1 MDRQIEANPR
11 SEEPMTQAVKT
22 SLRES
27 PRARWA
33 AMAIAGLA
41 MLCGYFM
48 ADVMAPLKTMLE
60 QQLGWTS
67 TQYGFFTSAYGW
79 LNVFLFMLLV
89 GGIILDK
96 MGVRFTGR
104 MATLLMVAGAVLKY
118 YAISHTFDP
127 RPLLQNVPIIG
138 GMPLQVYLAG
148 LGFAIF
154 GVGVEVAGITTSK
167 LIVKWFKGKE
177 MALAMGLQLAMA
189 RLGTALALMISA
201 PVAAHFKTVSA
212 PILLAVVLLIIG
224 FISYMVYGVMDSKLD
239 ASEPQT
245 KSGDEEQFRLSDIA
259 LILKNKGFWYISM
272 LCLLFYSGVFPFL
285 KYATDLMV
293 QKYHIDLAVAGIIPG
308 LLPFGNIFMTPIFG
322 RMVDRKGKAASIMF
336 LGSAMLIAVHLLY
349 AVPVLSHWL
358 VAFVLILVLG
368 VTFSLVPSA
377 MWPSVPKLI
386 PEKQLGT
393 AYALIFYI
401 QNWGLMGVPLLIG
414 WILDRF
420 CIVSRTVAA
429 DGTVTIG
436 YNYTIP
442 MLTFMGFGILGL
454 IFAFLLKAEDK
465 RKGYGLELPSSAT

>member
-1 MDRQIEANPR
+1 MTEALR
-11 SEEPMTQAVKT
+11 K

-27 PRARWA
+27 PKARWT
-33 AMAIAGLA
+33 AMTVAGLA

-48 ADVMAPLKTMLE
+48 ADVMAPLKPMLE
-60 QQLGWTS
+60 QHLHWTS

-79 LNVFLFMLLV
+79 FNVFLFMLLI

-96 MGVRFTGR
+96 MGVRFTGL
-104 MATLLMVAGAVLKY
+104 MSTGLMVAGAVLKY
-118 YAISHTFDP
+118 FAITHTFDP
-127 RPLLQNVPIIG
+127 KLLLQNVPIIG

-148 LGFAIF
+148 IGYAIF
-154 GVGVEVAGITTSK
+154 GVGVEVAGITTTK

-189 RLGTALALMISA
+189 RMGTALALMISA
-201 PVAAHFKTVSA
+201 PIATHFKSVGA
-212 PILLAVVLLIIG
+212 PVLLAVVLLIIG
-224 FISYMVYGVMDSKLD
+224 FISYMVYGVMDRKLD
-239 ASEPQT
+239 ASEAT
-245 KSGDEEQFRLSDIA
+245 ADADSEEPFRLSDIK

-272 LCLLFYSGVFPFL
+272 LCLLFYSAVFPFL

-293 QKYHIDLAVAGIIPG
+293 QKYHVALALAGIIPG

-336 LGSAMLIAVHLLY
+336 LGSAMLIGVHLLF
-349 AVPVLSHWL
+349 AVPLLSHWL
-358 VAFVLILVLG
+358 VAFILMIVLG
-368 VTFSLVPSA
+368 VAFSLVPSA

-414 WILDRF
+414 WILDRY

-429 DGTVTIG
+429 DGSPLVA

-442 MLTFMGFGILGL
+442 MLVFMGFGILGL

-465 RKGYGLELPSSAT
+465 RKGYGLELPSSVK

>member
-1 MDRQIEANPR
+1 
-11 SEEPMTQAVKT
+11 MTQALRN

-27 PRARWA
+27 PKARWT
-33 AMAIAGLA
+33 AMCLAGVA

-48 ADVMAPLKTMLE
+48 ADVMAPLKPMLE

-79 LNVFLFMLLV
+79 LNVFLLLLLV

-96 MGVRFTGR
+96 MGVRFTGL
-104 MATLLMVAGAVLKY
+104 MSTLLMVGGALLKY
-118 YAISHTFDP
+118 YAITSTFDP
-127 RPLLQNVPIIG
+127 KPIFQNIPLIG
-138 GMPLQVYLAG
+138 GMPLQIYLAG

-154 GVGVEVAGITTSK
+154 GVGVEVAGITTTK

-189 RLGTALALMISA
+189 RMGTAMALMISA
-201 PVAAHFKTVSA
+201 PIAAQFKSVSA
-212 PILLAVVLLIIG
+212 PILLAVVLLLIG
-224 FISYMVYGVMDSKLD
+224 FISYLVYGVMDRKLD
-239 ASEPQT
+239 ASEAQT
-245 KSGDEEQFRLSDIA
+245 KISGEEPFRLSDIT
-259 LILKNKGFWYISM
+259 LILKNKGFWYITM
-272 LCLLFYSGVFPFL
+272 LCLLFYSAVFPFL

-293 QKYHIDLAVAGIIPG
+293 QKYHVKLALAGIIPG
-308 LLPFGNIFMTPIFG
+308 LVPFGNIFMTPIFG
-322 RMVDRKGKAASIMF
+322 RMIDRKGKAASIMF
-336 LGSAMLIAVHLLY
+336 LGSAMLIVVHFLFAIPLL
-349 AVPVLSHWL
+349 SQWL
-358 VAFVLILVLG
+358 VALVLMLVLG
-368 VTFSLVPSA
+368 VAFSLVPSA

-414 WILDRF
+414 WILDRY
-420 CIVSRTVAA
+420 CIVSRTVVA
-429 DGTVTIG
+429 DGTILIA

-442 MLTFMGFGILGL
+442 MLVFMGFGVLGL

>member
-1 MDRQIEANPR
+1 
-11 SEEPMTQAVKT
+11 MTQALRT

-27 PRARWA
+27 PKARWT
-33 AMAIAGLA
+33 AMCLAGVA

-48 ADVMAPLKTMLE
+48 ADVMAPLKPMLE
-60 QQLGWTS
+60 HQLGWSS

-79 LNVFLFMLLV
+79 LNVFLLLLLV

-96 MGVRFTGR
+96 MGVRFTGL
-104 MATLLMVAGAVLKY
+104 MSTLLMVAGAILKY
-118 YAISHTFDP
+118 FAITHTFDP
-127 RPLLQNVPIIG
+127 KPLLQNVPIIG
-138 GMPLQVYLAG
+138 GMPLQIYLAG

-154 GVGVEVAGITTSK
+154 GVGVEVAGITTTK

-189 RLGTALALMISA
+189 RMGTAMALMISA
-201 PVAAHFKTVSA
+201 PIAAHFKTVSA

-224 FISYMVYGVMDSKLD
+224 FISYLVYGVMDKKLD
-239 ASEPQT
+239 ASEAQT
-245 KSGDEEQFRLSDIA
+245 ETASEEQFRLSDIA
-259 LILKNKGFWYISM
+259 LILKNKGFWYIAM
-272 LCLLFYSGVFPFL
+272 LCVLFYSAVFPFL

-293 QKYHIDLAVAGIIPG
+293 QKYHVKIALAGIIPG
-308 LLPFGNIFMTPIFG
+308 LVPFGNIFMTPFFG
-322 RMVDRKGKAASIMF
+322 RMIDRKGKAASIMF
-336 LGSAMLIAVHLLY
+336 LGSSMLIVVHLLF
-349 AVPVLSHWL
+349 AIPLLSHWL
-358 VAFVLILVLG
+358 VALVLMLVLG
-368 VTFSLVPSA
+368 VAFSLVPSA

-414 WILDRF
+414 WILDRY
-420 CIVSRTVAA
+420 CIVSRTVVA
-429 DGTVTIG
+429 DGTTLTA

-442 MLTFMGFGILGL
+442 MLVFMGFGILGL

>member
-1 MDRQIEANPR
+1 LIQNL
-11 SEEPMTQAVKT
+11 KT

-27 PRARWA
+27 PKARWT
-33 AMAIAGLA
+33 AMAVASFA

-48 ADVMAPLKTMLE
+48 TDVMAPLKPMLE
-60 QQLGWTS
+60 HQLGWTS
-67 TQYGFFTSAYGW
+67 MQYGFFTSAYGW
-79 LNVFLFMLLV
+79 FNVFLLLLLV

-96 MGVRFTGR
+96 MGVRFTGV
-104 MATLLMVAGAVLKY
+104 MSTLLMVAGALLKY
-118 YAISHTFDP
+118 FAITHTFDP
-127 RPLLQNVPIIG
+127 KPLLQNVPIIG
-138 GMPLQVYLAG
+138 GMPLQIYLAG
-148 LGFAIF
+148 IGFAIF

-177 MALAMGLQLAMA
+177 MALAMGLQLAVA
-189 RLGTALALMISA
+189 RMGTALALMISA
-201 PVAAHFKTVSA
+201 PIAAHFKTVSA
-212 PILLAVVLLIIG
+212 PVLLAVVLLIIG
-224 FISYMVYGVMDSKLD
+224 FISFLVYGVMDRKLD
-239 ASEPQT
+239 ASEAQT
-245 KSGDEEQFRLSDIA
+245 KKTSEESFRLSDIS
-259 LILKNKGFWYISM
+259 LILKNRGFWYIAM
-272 LCLLFYSGVFPFL
+272 LCVLFYSAVFPFL

-293 QKYHIDLAVAGIIPG
+293 QKYHVKIALAGIIPG
-308 LLPFGNIFMTPIFG
+308 LVPFGNIFMTPFFG
-322 RMVDRKGKAASIMF
+322 RMIDRKGKAASIMF
-336 LGSAMLIAVHLLY
+336 LGSSMLIGVHFLFAIPL
-349 AVPVLSHWL
+349 LSHWL
-358 VAFVLILVLG
+358 VALLLMLVLG
-368 VTFSLVPSA
+368 VAFSLVPSA

-429 DGTVTIG
+429 DGTTLIA

-465 RKGYGLELPSSAT
+465 RKGYGLELPSSAI

>member
-1 MDRQIEANPR
+1 
-11 SEEPMTQAVKT
+11 MTQALRK

-27 PRARWA
+27 PKARWT
-33 AMAIAGLA
+33 AMCLAGVA

-48 ADVMAPLKTMLE
+48 ADVMAPLKPMLE

-79 LNVFLFMLLV
+79 LNVFLLLLLV

-96 MGVRFTGR
+96 MGVRFTG
-104 MATLLMVAGAVLKY
+104 MMSTLLMVGGAVLKY
-118 YAISHTFDP
+118 FAITSTFDP
-127 RPLLQNVPIIG
+127 KPILQNIPLIG
-138 GMPLQVYLAG
+138 GMPLQIYLAG

-154 GVGVEVAGITTSK
+154 GVGVEVAGITTTK

-189 RLGTALALMISA
+189 RMGTALALMISA
-201 PVAAHFKTVSA
+201 PIAAQFKTVSA

-224 FISYMVYGVMDSKLD
+224 FISYLVYGIMDQKLD
-239 ASEPQT
+239 ASEAQT
-245 KSGDEEQFRLSDIA
+245 ENASEEQFRLADIG
-259 LILKNKGFWYISM
+259 LILKNKGFWYITM
-272 LCLLFYSGVFPFL
+272 LCLLFYSAVFPFL

-293 QKYHIDLAVAGIIPG
+293 QKYHVKLALAGIIPG
-308 LLPFGNIFMTPIFG
+308 LLPFGNIFMTPVFG

-336 LGSAMLIAVHLLY
+336 LGSAMLIVVHLLF
-349 AVPVLSHWL
+349 AIPLLSHWL
-358 VAFVLILVLG
+358 VAFVLMLVLG
-368 VTFSLVPSA
+368 VAFSLVPSA

-393 AYALIFYI
+393 AYAMIFYI

-414 WILDRF
+414 WILDRY

-429 DGTVTIG
+429 DGTALTA

-442 MLTFMGFGILGL
+442 MLVFMGFGFLGL
-454 IFAFLLKAEDK
+454 VFAYLLKAEDK
-465 RKGYGLELPSSAT
+465 RKGYGLELPSSVT